1 MAEPKSF
8 LDRVASTWTLLPSVG
23 GLSVLIVAWALEPGD
38 SIMTYCYAAAGGG
51 VGLGVLSVLVQTL
64 FGGGGGGGAA
74 DPIRARLREQIL
86 EALKATEFG
95 PQRGQV
101 EEARAAG
108 TPAGVERG

>member
-8 LDRVASTWTLLPSVG
+8 LDRLASTWTLLPSVG
-23 GLSVLIVAWALEPGD
+23 GLSVLIVAWALEPAEAV
-38 SIMTYCYAAAGGG
+38 MTYCYAAAGAG

-64 FGGGGGGGAA
+64 FGGGGGGAA